1 MHVPAKLP
9 NCLLLLSDSVRE
21 DTKILHFRQVSRW
34 CCWCCWIGPGTT
46 TLWKPL
52 GDKTIL
58 SLHYKI
64 SVIDE
69 SCVCHS
75 FFPFLINIFFLI
87 SLKLTIALFPFD
99 LVCMYL
105 SLIYTQILSRW
116 CKSFNMCWFIRY
128 FSISFSKINI
138 PVLFFFWHTP
148 VWTSSYFWLIHTAAM
163 LNTLLSRSCI
173 FSLKQKKNLRM
184 SFFLPFY

>member
-9 NCLLLLSDSVRE
+9 NSLLLLSDSVRE
-21 DTKILHFRQVSRW
+21 DTKILHFWQVSRW

-46 TLWKPL
+46 TPWKLL
-52 GDKTIL
+52 GDITIL

-64 SVIDE
+64 SAIDK

-116 CKSFNMCWFIRY
+116 CKSLNMCWFIRH

-138 PVLFFFWHTP
+138 PGFFF
-148 VWTSSYFWLIHTAAM
+148 FFD
-163 LNTLLSRSCI
+163 TLQCGPAHIFGWYSCYVEYPT
-173 FSLKQKKNLRM
+173 F
-184 SFFLPFY
+184 